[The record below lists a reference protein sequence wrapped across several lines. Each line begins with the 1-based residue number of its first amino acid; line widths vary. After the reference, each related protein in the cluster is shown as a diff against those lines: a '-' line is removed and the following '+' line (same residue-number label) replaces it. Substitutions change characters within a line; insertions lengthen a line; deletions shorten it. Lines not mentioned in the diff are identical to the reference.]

1 MATQKQYL
9 NLLRGCLFL
18 IVVFLANFT
27 PIANATEN
35 NFIKVD
41 KNTNLEIYEW
51 THRPVVVFANSD
63 KDPNFI
69 SQIEFLSEDIKALLE
84 RDIIV
89 LIDTDPKMSSS
100 LRKKLRPHGFAFVL
114 IGKDGQVKLRKPSP
128 WNIREIARVVDK
140 MPIRQQEIAQE
151 KQEKRN
157 NDSGYSCICHVF
169 YMLN

>member
-9 NLLRGCLFL
+9 NSLRGFLFL
-18 IVVFLANFT
+18 FGFFLANFM

-35 NFIKVD
+35 NFIEVD
-41 KNTNLEIYEW
+41 KNTDLETYEW
-51 THRPVVVFANSD
+51 THRPVVIFANSD

-69 SQIEFLSEDIKALLE
+69 SQLEILSKDIEALQE

-128 WNIREIARVVDK
+128 WNIREIARVIDK
-140 MPIRQQEIAQE
+140 MPIRQQEIARK
-151 KQEKRN
+151 KQEKR
-157 NDSGYSCICHVF
+157 D
-169 YMLN
+169 

>member
-1 MATQKQYL
+1 MATQKQYVNSL
-9 NLLRGCLFL
+9 CGFL
-18 IVVFLANFT
+18 IILGLIFAIFT

-41 KNTNLEIYEW
+41 KDTNLKIYEW
-51 THRPVVVFANSD
+51 TRRPVVIFANSD

-69 SQIEFLSEDIKALLE
+69 SQIEFLSEDIRALQE

-89 LIDTDPKMSSS
+89 LIDTDPKLSSS

-128 WNIREIARVVDK
+128 WNIREIARVIDK
-140 MPIRQQEIAQE
+140 MPIRQQEIARK
-151 KQEKRN
+151 KQEKR
-157 NDSGYSCICHVF
+157 D
-169 YMLN
+169 

>member
-9 NLLRGCLFL
+9 NLLRGFLFL
-18 IVVFLANFT
+18 IGVFLANFM

-51 THRPVVVFANSD
+51 THRPVVIFANSD

-89 LIDTDPKMSSS
+89 LIDTDPKLSSS

-140 MPIRQQEIAQE
+140 MPIRQQEIARK
-151 KQEKRN
+151 KQEKK
-157 NDSGYSCICHVF
+157 
-169 YMLN
+169 

>member
-9 NLLRGCLFL
+9 NSLKGFLFL
-18 IVVFLANFT
+18 IGVSLANFT
-27 PIANATEN
+27 PIANATES

-41 KNTNLEIYEW
+41 KNTDLEIYEW
-51 THRPVVVFANSD
+51 THRAVVIFANSD

-69 SQIEFLSEDIKALLE
+69 SQIEFLSEDIRALQE

-89 LIDTDPKMSSS
+89 LIDTDPKLSSS

-128 WNIREIARVVDK
+128 WNIREIARVIDK
-140 MPIRQQEIAQE
+140 MPIRQQEIVRK

-157 NDSGYSCICHVF
+157 
-169 YMLN
+169 

>member
-9 NLLRGCLFL
+9 NSFRGFL
-18 IVVFLANFT
+18 IILGLFLANFT

-51 THRPVVVFANSD
+51 THRPIVIFANSD

-89 LIDTDPKMSSS
+89 LIDTDPKFSSS
-100 LRKKLRPHGFAFVL
+100 LRKKLRPHGFTFVL

-140 MPIRQQEIAQE
+140 MPIRQQEIARK
-151 KQEKRN
+151 KQEKN
-157 NDSGYSCICHVF
+157 N
-169 YMLN
+169 